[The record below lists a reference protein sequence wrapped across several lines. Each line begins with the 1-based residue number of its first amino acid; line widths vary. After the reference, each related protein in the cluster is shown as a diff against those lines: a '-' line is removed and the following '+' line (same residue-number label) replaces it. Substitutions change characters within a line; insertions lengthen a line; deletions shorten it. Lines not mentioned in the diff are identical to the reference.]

1 MWCGNIV
8 GVKGARE
15 KVDGPDKPP
24 IKLSVQFSYGEE
36 RIESFVSNL
45 SRMGLVSERMI
56 EGTAQS
62 LSVWLKQLLVD
73 KMESRV
79 HCS

>member
-1 MWCGNIV
+1 M
-8 GVKGARE
+8 
-15 KVDGPDKPP
+15 
-24 IKLSVQFSYGEE
+24 QFAYGEE
-36 RIESFVSNL
+36 RIESLVSNL

-73 KMESRV
+73 KMESGV
-79 HCS
+79 NGS

>member
-1 MWCGNIV
+1 M
-8 GVKGARE
+8 
-15 KVDGPDKPP
+15 
-24 IKLSVQFSYGEE
+24 QFAYGEE

-73 KMESRV
+73 KMESGV
-79 HCS
+79 NGS

>member
-1 MWCGNIV
+1 M
-8 GVKGARE
+8 A
-15 KVDGPDKPP
+15 PDKPP
-24 IKLSVQFSYGEE
+24 IKLSVQFAYGEE

-73 KMESRV
+73 KMESGV
-79 HCS
+79 NGS